1 MQEAEIKIGGI
12 SVRDLAEQYGTPLYA
27 YDAERI
33 RENFR
38 RLTRALRSC
47 YPEVSVFYAIKA
59 CNNLEIAK
67 LLVEQGSGVDAAS
80 PNEIR
85 LAQALGLS
93 GEQIIYTGNSL
104 SDEDLAAGLRAGV
117 IFNVDDHG
125 ILRRL
130 FALGRPRCMS
140 FRINPS
146 GEDIA
151 TPDLKPFA
159 GPSAK
164 FGIHPRYVEDAY
176 RTALENGVERLGV
189 HMMPHSQANKPES
202 FAHVTAKL
210 LDLIGP
216 VARKLGF
223 DLAFLDIG
231 GGLGIP
237 YRREQPALD
246 VDAVARE
253 IAAVVQKKCAEHG
266 MKAPRL
272 VMEPGRYFVG
282 DAGYVLG
289 RVISI
294 KQGYKTIIGTD
305 ISMNTMARPV
315 MYGAYHEVR
324 INGRRGKT
332 APMAMTGQVCENTDM
347 WISERELPADVA
359 EGDVVVLMD
368 AGAYGH
374 VMSYDYNG
382 RLRPAEVLV
391 DGGKSR
397 LIRRRD
403 TFEDMVSRMCLSD
416 DIKERLRT
424 MGVEPAGAAG
434 RG

>member
-12 SVRDLAEQYGTPLYA
+12 SVRDLAEQYGTPLYV

-33 RENFR
+33 RDNFR
-38 RLTRALRSC
+38 RLSSALRGH
-47 YPEVSVFYAIKA
+47 YPEVSVYYAIKA

-67 LLVEQGSGVDAAS
+67 LLVEQGAGIDAAS

-93 GEQIIYTGNSL
+93 GERILYTGNSL
-104 SDEDLAAGLRAGV
+104 SDDDLAAGLRAGV

-125 ILRRL
+125 VLKRL

-146 GEDIA
+146 SEDIA
-151 TPDLKPFA
+151 TPDLTPFA

-164 FGIHPRYVEDAY
+164 FGIHPRFVEEAY

-189 HMMPHSQANKPES
+189 HMMPHSQASKPES
-202 FAHVTAKL
+202 FAHVTGKL

-223 DLAFLDIG
+223 QLEFLDIG

-237 YRREQPALD
+237 YRRELPPLD

-253 IAAVVQKKCAEHG
+253 VAAVVRRKCAEHG
-266 MKAPRL
+266 LKTPRL

-294 KQGYKTIIGTD
+294 KQGYRTILGTD

-324 INGRRGKT
+324 INGRGGQT

-347 WISERELPADVA
+347 WISEREFPAEVA

-391 DGGKSR
+391 DGGQSR

-403 TFEDMVSRMCLSD
+403 TFEDLVSRMCLSE
-416 DIKERLRT
+416 DIQKRLR
-424 MGVEPAGAAG
+424 EAAG
-434 RG
+434 EASGQAAGG